1 VLAAPVV
8 AHISVPAAADAYT
21 MSSGRLW
28 AVVAALLGLLGVA
41 AGGLALA
48 RPAGRFG
55 TRTGTG
61 RSRAVV
67 ALGAGLISTALGVVV
82 VATAEGGLGTGNGL
96 GGAVVALVVGL
107 IGIVLGGL
115 ALSRLRRTG

>member
-1 VLAAPVV
+1 
-8 AHISVPAAADAYT
+8 
-21 MSSGRLW
+21 
-28 AVVAALLGLLGVA
+28 
-41 AGGLALA
+41 
-48 RPAGRFG
+48 
-55 TRTGTG
+55 
-61 RSRAVV
+61 
-67 ALGAGLISTALGVVV
+67 VV